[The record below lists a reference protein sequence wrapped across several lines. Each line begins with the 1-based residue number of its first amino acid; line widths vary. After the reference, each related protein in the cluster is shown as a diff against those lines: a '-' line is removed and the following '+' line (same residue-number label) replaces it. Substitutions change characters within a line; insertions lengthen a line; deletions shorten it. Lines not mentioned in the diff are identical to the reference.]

1 MWSCLEGF
9 ICFPYS
15 WKLTEEQ
22 AALARSEGIKM
33 YAVGFGQNINLEEL
47 ERISGDNQ
55 RVKLEKD
62 FGQLEQVLIGLST
75 EVCEAAGEWI
85 VY

>member
-1 MWSCLEGF
+1 
-9 ICFPYS
+9 
-15 WKLTEEQ
+15 
-22 AALARSEGIKM
+22 M

-75 EVCEAAGEWI
+75 EVCEAAGKVI
-85 VY
+85 FF